1 MLTTLH
7 GRVEMDPMRVPLA
20 ASISAGRDDRF
31 EQVLQETVAADEA
44 VTPEPV
50 AERVDEEPEPTT
62 DATDGSERQSEEPRD
77 EQALGEGRTQAA
89 EETTNPD
96 GSAPVQAQQL
106 VDDPHRGEPVRQ
118 ETAGKGADSPRT
130 SSARP
135 SSEPLLVAFVQHA
148 AQQPAAPV
156 AAAAAR
162 AVGAVGA
169 VGAASAATGPTRG
182 VDGMQQRASESLR
195 AQATVAGYRTSSAAS
210 AELLEQA
217 RDSVF
222 KQILLQVTDGGGE
235 MRVRLQ
241 PPEFGE
247 LDVRLVVENG
257 NQLNLTIAA
266 ERADMTQ
273 LLQRHLDELKHSLQ
287 AAGLDVTGASV
298 HTRGEGRHD
307 GARDQRGQGSAFAGD
322 TDEQTAATSTPRLGG
337 YVSAEGLDFWA

>member
-20 ASISAGRDDRF
+20 ARMSAGRDDRF

-44 VTPEPV
+44 VAPEPV

-62 DATDGSERQSEEPRD
+62 DATDGSDRPREETRD
-77 EQALGEGRTQAA
+77 EQALAEGRTQAA

-96 GSAPVQAQQL
+96 GSAPTQAQQL

-156 AAAAAR
+156 AVAASR
-162 AVGAVGA
+162 AIGGVGAT
-169 VGAASAATGPTRG
+169 SAATGPTRG
-182 VDGMQQRASESLR
+182 VDGWQQRASEALR

-273 LLQRHLDELKHSLQ
+273 LLQRHLDELKQSLQ
-287 AAGLDVTGASV
+287 AAGLDVAGASV
-298 HTRGEGRHD
+298 HTRGEGPHD
-307 GARDQRGQGSAFAGD
+307 GARDQRGQGGAFAGD
-322 TDEQTAATSTPRLGG
+322 ADEQAAATTTPRLGG

>member
-7 GRVEMDPMRVPLA
+7 GRVELDPMRVPLA
-20 ASISAGRDDRF
+20 ASMSAGRDDRF

-44 VTPEPV
+44 VAPEPV

-77 EQALGEGRTQAA
+77 ERTLGEGRTQAA

-148 AQQPAAPV
+148 AQQPAVPV
-156 AAAAAR
+156 AAAASR
-162 AVGAVGA
+162 AIGAVGA
-169 VGAASAATGPTRG
+169 TNAATGPTRG
-182 VDGMQQRASESLR
+182 VDGMQQRASEALR

-287 AAGLDVTGASV
+287 AAGLDVAGASV
-298 HTRGEGRHD
+298 HTRGEGPHD
-307 GARDQRGQGSAFAGD
+307 GARNQRGQGSAFAGD
-322 TDEQTAATSTPRLGG
+322 TDERAAATTTPRLGG